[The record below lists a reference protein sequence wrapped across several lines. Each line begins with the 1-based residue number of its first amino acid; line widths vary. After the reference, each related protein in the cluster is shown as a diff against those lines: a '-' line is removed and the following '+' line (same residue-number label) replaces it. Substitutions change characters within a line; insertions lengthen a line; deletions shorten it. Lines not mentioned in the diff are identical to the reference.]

1 MRIWIR
7 VTAVCMLA
15 LVACGGSDDDQAEQP
30 SDETSGEPGR
40 ATALMI
46 TPTHDAQVVRGDDGM
61 DHVEYGLLVVS
72 VFDEPVTMSSV
83 VVLDPDGE
91 ELLRIEGD
99 ALAATTQTLF
109 DKKPSAIVPP
119 SGAVGISVDVIV
131 PPDSAPDRV
140 THRIAYTLE
149 PDSKSGAMIDVP
161 EIDGPEVAI
170 DDAAAIEIA
179 PPLKGDR
186 WVVTTACCKPN
197 VHRDLRIAVG
207 GRRIATP
214 ETFAV
219 DWARAEGDRLY
230 DADGSQNE
238 QFYAYG
244 EEVLAVADGTVV
256 FTQDGKPEGV
266 PDQATP
272 AQDLS
277 DFGGNQVM
285 LQIEPNVYAWYAHL
299 QPGSLVVEVGDEV
312 EAGTP
317 LAKLGNTGPSLG
329 PHLHFGLLDVNSS
342 VTGRSLPFVLDS
354 YTLVGTVDFA
364 TSEGDHLV
372 ITGDPQEVTSAYPL
386 YGSVSN
392 FP

>member
-1 MRIWIR
+1 MRMGIGMA
-7 VTAVCMLA
+7 AVFALT
-15 LVACGGSDDDQAEQP
+15 LVACGGSDDDSAEQP
-30 SDETSGEPGR
+30 SEETSDEPGR

-46 TPTHDAQVVRGDDGM
+46 NPIHDAQVVRGDDGM
-61 DHVEYGLLVVS
+61 DHVEYELLVVS
-72 VFDEPVTMSSV
+72 VFDEPVTLSSV

-91 ELLRIEGD
+91 QLLQIDGD

-109 DKKPSAIVPP
+109 DKKPSAVVPA
-119 SGAVGISVDVIV
+119 SAAVAIGVDVIL
-131 PPDSAPDRV
+131 PPDTVPERV
-140 THRIAYTLE
+140 THRITYALE
-149 PDSKSGAMIDVP
+149 EDSSSAAMIDDPV
-161 EIDGPEVAI
+161 IDGPEVAI
-170 DDAAAIEIA
+170 DDEAAIEIK
-179 PPLKGDR
+179 PPVAGDG
-186 WVVTTACCKPN
+186 WLATTACCSPN
-197 VHRDLRIAVG
+197 VHRDLRIAVD
-207 GRRIATP
+207 GRRISTA

-219 DWARAEGDRLY
+219 DWARVEGDRLY
-230 DADGSQNE
+230 DGDGSQNE

-285 LQIEPNVYAWYAHL
+285 LQIEPNVYVWYAHL
-299 QPGSLVVEVGDEV
+299 QPGSLMVEVGDEV

-329 PHLHFGLLDVNSS
+329 PHLHFGLLDVNNS

-372 ITGDPQEVTSAYPL
+372 VTGDPHEVTSVYPL
-386 YGSVSN
+386 YGSISN